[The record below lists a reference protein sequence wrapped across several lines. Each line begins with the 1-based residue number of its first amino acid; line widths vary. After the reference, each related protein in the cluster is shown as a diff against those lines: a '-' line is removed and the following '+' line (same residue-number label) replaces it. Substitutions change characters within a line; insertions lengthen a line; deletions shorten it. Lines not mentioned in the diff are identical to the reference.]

1 MHAPTC
7 RGIWLTFAQ
16 LSSASRTRMKHES
29 IDAVVRACPICG
41 AGRDHSEPFLSDSRD
56 ERLLSAS
63 SFASR
68 KVPEYMSHAM
78 VRCRVCDLAYVD
90 RPPSVEELA
99 ASYHSADYDSAE
111 EAEDAADAYA
121 RAIAPSFRSSA
132 RVTPRWRSVP
142 GPPRSWSGFRR
153 PVSANL
159 VGIEPSTAAID
170 AAPAHRRPW
179 IREGIFEGSD
189 FAPESFDLICCFMTL
204 EHVQDPGALV
214 AAAHR
219 LLRPGGV
226 FVGVTHN
233 RRAWLNRMLGR
244 RSPIV
249 DVEHMQ
255 LFSPKSSTN
264 LLTFNGYADV
274 GGSSFWNRYRPSYW
288 LRLVPMS
295 RPLKHR
301 LTASLRGSW
310 LDARRIPLN
319 VGNFMSWGFKA

>member
-1 MHAPTC
+1 
-7 RGIWLTFAQ
+7 
-16 LSSASRTRMKHES
+16 MKHES
-29 IDAVVRACPICG
+29 IDAAVRACPICG
-41 AGRDHSEPFLSDSRD
+41 AGTDQSEPFLSDSRD

-90 RPPSVEELA
+90 RPPSVDELA
-99 ASYHSADYDSAE
+99 ANYHSADYDSAE

-121 RAIAPSFRSSA
+121 CAITPVLSKLRSHDAALEIGTGTGAFLDRLSQA
-132 RVTPRWRSVP
+132 
-142 GPPRSWSGFRR
+142 GFRE
-153 PVSANL
+153 L

-170 AAPAHRRPW
+170 AAPAHRRTW

-189 FAPESFDLICCFMTL
+189 FPPESFDLICCFMTL

-233 RRAWLNRMLGR
+233 RRAWLNKLLGR

-255 LFSPKSSTN
+255 LFSPRSSAN
-264 LLTFNGYADV
+264 LLTLNGYSDV
-274 GGSSFWNRYRPSYW
+274 GGASFRNRYRPSYW

-295 RPLKHR
+295 RPLKDR
-301 LTASLRGSW
+301 LTTTLRGSW

-319 VGNFMSWGFKA
+319 VGNFMSWGFKR

>member
-1 MHAPTC
+1 
-7 RGIWLTFAQ
+7 
-16 LSSASRTRMKHES
+16 MKHAAIE
-29 IDAVVRACPICG
+29 AAVRACPVCG
-41 AGRDHSEPFLSDSRD
+41 AGADQTEPFLSDSRD
-56 ERLLSAS
+56 DALLSAS

-90 RPPSVEELA
+90 RPPSVDELA
-99 ASYHSADYDSAE
+99 ASYHAADYDSAE

-121 RAIAPSFRSSA
+121 RAIAPVLTKLRNRGSA
-132 RVTPRWRSVP
+132 LEIGTGTAAFLERLSDA
-142 GPPRSWSGFRR
+142 GFGE
-153 PVSANL
+153 L

-170 AAPAHRRPW
+170 AAPEHRKAW

-189 FAPESFDLICCFMTL
+189 FPPESFDLICCFMTL

-233 RRAWLNRMLGR
+233 RRAWLNRLLGR

-255 LFSPKSSTN
+255 LFSEKSSKE
-264 LLTFNGYADV
+264 LLSRNGYV
-274 GGSSFWNRYRPSYW
+274 EIGGASFRNAYRLGYW

-295 RPLKHR
+295 RTMKDK
-301 LTASLRGSW
+301 LTSGIRGTL
-310 LDARRIPLN
+310 LDSRRIPFN
-319 VGNFMSWGFKA
+319 VGNYMSWGFKA

>member
-1 MHAPTC
+1 
-7 RGIWLTFAQ
+7 
-16 LSSASRTRMKHES
+16 MKHAAIE
-29 IDAVVRACPICG
+29 AAVRACPVCG
-41 AGRDHSEPFLSDSRD
+41 AGADQTEPFLSDSRD
-56 ERLLSAS
+56 DALLSAS

-90 RPPSVEELA
+90 RPPSVDELA
-99 ASYHSADYDSAE
+99 ASYHAADYDSAE

-121 RAIAPSFRSSA
+121 RAITPVLTKLRNRGSA
-132 RVTPRWRSVP
+132 LEIGTGTAAFLERLSDA
-142 GPPRSWSGFRR
+142 GFGE
-153 PVSANL
+153 L

-170 AAPAHRRPW
+170 AAPEHRKAW

-189 FAPESFDLICCFMTL
+189 FPPESFDLICCFMTL

-233 RRAWLNRMLGR
+233 RRAWLNRLLGR

-255 LFSPKSSTN
+255 LFSEQSSKE
-264 LLTFNGYADV
+264 LLSRNGYV
-274 GGSSFWNRYRPSYW
+274 EIGGASFRNAYRLGYW

-295 RPLKHR
+295 RTLKDK
-301 LTASLRGSW
+301 LTSGIRGTL
-310 LDARRIPLN
+310 LDSRRIPFN
-319 VGNFMSWGFKA
+319 VGNYMSWGFKA

>member
-1 MHAPTC
+1 
-7 RGIWLTFAQ
+7 
-16 LSSASRTRMKHES
+16 MKHES
-29 IDAVVRACPICG
+29 IDAAVRACPICG
-41 AGRDHSEPFLSDSRD
+41 AGPDQSEPFLSDSRD
-56 ERLLSAS
+56 ENLLSAS

-90 RPPSVEELA
+90 RPPSVAELA
-99 ASYHSADYDSAE
+99 ESYHAADYDSAE

-121 RAIAPSFRSSA
+121 RAIAPVLSKLRA
-132 RVTPRWRSVP
+132 RGAALEIGTGTAAFLERLSKA
-142 GPPRSWSGFRR
+142 GFRE
-153 PVSANL
+153 L

-170 AAPAHRRPW
+170 AAPPHRKPW

-233 RRAWLNRMLGR
+233 RRAWLNRLLGR

-255 LFSPKSSTN
+255 LFSPRSSAN
-264 LLTFNGYADV
+264 LLTLNGYAEV
-274 GGSSFWNRYRPSYW
+274 GGASFWNRYRPSYW

-295 RPLKHR
+295 RPLKDR
-301 LTASLRGSW
+301 LTGKLRGSW

-319 VGNFMSWGFKA
+319 VGNYMSWGFRP

>member
-1 MHAPTC
+1 
-7 RGIWLTFAQ
+7 
-16 LSSASRTRMKHES
+16 MKHAAIE
-29 IDAVVRACPICG
+29 AAVRACPVCG
-41 AGRDHSEPFLSDSRD
+41 AGADQTEPFLSDSRD
-56 ERLLSAS
+56 DALLSAS

-90 RPPSVEELA
+90 RPPSVDELA
-99 ASYHSADYDSAE
+99 ASYHAADYDSAE

-121 RAIAPSFRSSA
+121 RAITPVLTKLRNRGSA
-132 RVTPRWRSVP
+132 LEIGTGTAAFLERLSDA
-142 GPPRSWSGFRR
+142 GFGE
-153 PVSANL
+153 L

-170 AAPAHRRPW
+170 AAPEHRKAW

-189 FAPESFDLICCFMTL
+189 FPPESFDLICCFMTL

-233 RRAWLNRMLGR
+233 RRAWLNRLLGR

-255 LFSPKSSTN
+255 LFSEQSSKE
-264 LLTFNGYADV
+264 LLSRNGYV
-274 GGSSFWNRYRPSYW
+274 EIGGASFRNAYRLGYW

-295 RPLKHR
+295 RTLKGK
-301 LTASLRGSW
+301 LTRGIRGTL
-310 LDARRIPLN
+310 LDSRRIPFN
-319 VGNFMSWGFKA
+319 VGNYMSWGFKA

>member
-1 MHAPTC
+1 
-7 RGIWLTFAQ
+7 
-16 LSSASRTRMKHES
+16 MKHES
-29 IDAVVRACPICG
+29 IDAAVRACPICG
-41 AGRDHSEPFLSDSRD
+41 AGTDHSEPFLSDSRD

-90 RPPSVEELA
+90 RPPSVDELA
-99 ASYHSADYDSAE
+99 ANYHSADYDSAE

-121 RAIAPSFRSSA
+121 CAIAPVLSKLRSHDAALEIGTGTGAFLDRLSQA
-132 RVTPRWRSVP
+132 
-142 GPPRSWSGFRR
+142 GFRE
-153 PVSANL
+153 L

-170 AAPAHRRPW
+170 AAPAHRRTW

-189 FAPESFDLICCFMTL
+189 FPPESFDLICCFMTL

-233 RRAWLNRMLGR
+233 RRAWLNKLLGR

-255 LFSPKSSTN
+255 LFSPRSSAN
-264 LLTFNGYADV
+264 LLTLNGYSDV
-274 GGSSFWNRYRPSYW
+274 GGASFRNRYRPSYW

-295 RPLKHR
+295 RPLKDR
-301 LTASLRGSW
+301 LTTTLRGSW

-319 VGNFMSWGFKA
+319 VGNFMSWGFKR